1 MDLRHAVRPW
11 RRQPAFAACV
21 IGVLALAV
29 GANTAMYTLVQTIVL
44 RPLPLSEPDRLLT
57 FSIVRPG
64 TDRQPLSLPDLA
76 DFAQS
81 NRTLEGIAS
90 LFGWSANLTG
100 SRRRRAAHGH
110 ARVRQLLR
118 PHRRACAPRTGDT
131 ARRRA
136 AGSGAG
142 EPRHV
147 AAAVRRENGCG
158 RDVDRSQ
165 RRDLH
170 RYRHPAAGLRVAGP
184 RRRSRRALFAGCRC
198 TARQPRAGIPAG
210 DRAVEAWHHGR
221 AGGRRSHRD
230 RETAA

>member
-1 MDLRHAVRPW
+1 MLAGMTLMDLRHALRPW

-100 SRRRRAAHGH
+100 SGDAERLTAMRVSANYFDLTG
-110 ARVRQLLR
+110 ARVHL
-118 PHRRACAPRTGDT
+118 
-131 ARRRA
+131 
-136 AGSGAG
+136 
-142 EPRHV
+142 
-147 AAAVRRENGCG
+147 
-158 RDVDRSQ
+158 
-165 RRDLH
+165 
-170 RYRHPAAGLRVAGP
+170 
-184 RRRSRRALFAGCRC
+184 
-198 TARQPRAGIPAG
+198 
-210 DRAVEAWHHGR
+210 
-221 AGGRRSHRD
+221 GRRYSPTTSSGQWRW
-230 RETAA
+230 